1 MCLMNKGGRK
11 GERREETC
19 LLIAE
24 SGAPWTECA
33 AWQSTR
39 TRDIETVVQLPNEP
53 PSTFQSRLQE
63 KLRLLGTVSTAV
75 FVATSS
81 ANKLT
86 ARSSLVCAV
95 LVALPCVK
103 RVVLCP
109 GSDPQ
114 APSVHE
120 LAGLSLTM
128 RELLGSSGAVTF
140 SLEGPRGEP
149 LRGLAHLAAR
159 AAA

>member
-1 MCLMNKGGRK
+1 MKNRGRK
-11 GERREETC
+11 GERRDETC

-24 SGAPWTECA
+24 SGASWTESA
-33 AWQSTR
+33 AWLSTQA
-39 TRDIETVVQLPNEP
+39 RDVQRVVQLPDEHA
-53 PSTFQSRLQE
+53 STFQSRVQE
-63 KLRLLGTVSTAV
+63 QLRQLGDVSTAV

-81 ANKLT
+81 ATKLT
-86 ARSSLVCAV
+86 LRSSLLRAV
-95 LVALPCVK
+95 LGALPSVK

-114 APSVHE
+114 APAALE
-120 LAGLSLTM
+120 LAGLSLTL
-128 RELLGSSGAVTF
+128 RELRGSGAVTF

-149 LRGLAHLAAR
+149 LPGLARLAID

>member
-1 MCLMNKGGRK
+1 MKKRGRE

-24 SGAPWTECA
+24 PGAPWTECA
-33 AWQSTR
+33 AWLSTR
-39 TRDIETVVQLPNEP
+39 TRDLHTVIQLPSEHA
-53 PSTFQSRLQE
+53 STFQSRLQE
-63 KLRLLGTVSTAV
+63 KLRLLGEVSTAV
-75 FVATSS
+75 FVAASS
-81 ANKLT
+81 ANKLMV
-86 ARSSLVCAV
+86 RSSLVRAV
-95 LVALPCVK
+95 LGALPGVR

-114 APSVHE
+114 APAARE

-128 RELLGSSGAVTF
+128 RELIGRSGAVTF

-149 LRGLAHLAAR
+149 LRGLAHLSAR